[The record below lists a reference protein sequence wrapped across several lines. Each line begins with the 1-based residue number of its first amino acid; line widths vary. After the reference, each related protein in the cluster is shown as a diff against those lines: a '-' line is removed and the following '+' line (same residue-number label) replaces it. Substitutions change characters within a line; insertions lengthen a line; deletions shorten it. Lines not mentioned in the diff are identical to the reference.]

1 MKKKK
6 RKERKKKRKTEE
18 KKKKKEE
25 DEEEKKKNKK
35 KGKIQENMGRR
46 SRKRSSNIGSEK
58 LESVGRILFD
68 RPEPTVGCSAN
79 GRIRR

>member
-1 MKKKK
+1 
-6 RKERKKKRKTEE
+6 
-18 KKKKKEE
+18 
-25 DEEEKKKNKK
+25 
-35 KGKIQENMGRR
+35 MGRR